1 MEVQKP
7 IERKVIIKQYKILKK
22 YKVFELKHYINAV
35 PSHLIPQQQPIQQPV
50 QQPNQQSVQQP
61 VQQQVQQTAQRPV
74 QQSQPQPQQ
83 VHVQPKQSQPQP
95 QPQPQPPQ
103 PQPQPSQSQ
112 NNLSPSSQDFQLLS
126 VKELNNYYADLRTLQ
141 AQITADKVDLQ
152 TLMHFEKP
160 EFSCQFMEM
169 YEPILSQQ
177 SDHFRA
183 KEDVKSAQRCNDL
196 EIETAKKMK
205 QIQKYIESGKL
216 SLQDYYNAIEVE
228 LNKLIGATKFV
239 KTHMNNPK
247 VLNFLVNKTKIVS
260 KEVKEIKEM
269 LAQQS

>member
-1 MEVQKP
+1 MKSLLEPPEEHKPAPVPAPVQEDQPKP
-7 IERKVIIKQYKILKK
+7 KPSQPAPKEENPSSRKVSNIEQKQ
-22 YKVFELKHYINAV
+22 EPA
-35 PSHLIPQQQPIQQPV
+35 
-50 QQPNQQSVQQP
+50 
-61 VQQQVQQTAQRPV
+61 
-74 QQSQPQPQQ
+74 
-83 VHVQPKQSQPQP
+83 HVNS
-95 QPQPQPPQ
+95 
-103 PQPQPSQSQ
+103 S
-112 NNLSPSSQDFQLLS
+112 NNSEFQLLS
-126 VKELNNYYADLRTLQ
+126 VTELRNYHSELSNLKT
-141 AQITADKVDLQ
+141 QITADKVDLQ